1 MNVSGPPDEHEL
13 RQQFLPRND
22 EQTLVDLLDRII
34 DRGVVIAGDVVL
46 SVAGID
52 LVHLE
57 LRLRLQGLD
66 RQVGDPLPPSNA
78 DVQARS

>member
-1 MNVSGPPDEHEL
+1 VNVSGPPTEHEL
-13 RQQFLPRND
+13 RQRFVSRRD
-22 EQTLVDLLDRII
+22 EQTLVDVIDRVL

-57 LRLRLQGLD
+57 LRLRLQGVD
-66 RQVGDPLPPSNA
+66 RQVGSVWQDGS
-78 DVQARS
+78 

>member
-1 MNVSGPPDEHEL
+1 VNVSGPPTEHEL
-13 RQQFLPRND
+13 RQQFVSRRD
-22 EQTLVDLLDRII
+22 EQTLVDVIDRVL

-57 LRLRLQGLD
+57 LRLRLQGVD
-66 RQVGDPLPPSNA
+66 RQVGSIWQDGS
-78 DVQARS
+78 

>member
-1 MNVSGPPDEHEL
+1 VNVSGPPDEREL
-13 RQQFLPRND
+13 RQGFAPRHD
-22 EQTLVDLLDRII
+22 EQTLVDVLDRIL

-57 LRLRLQGLD
+57 LKLRLQGLD
-66 RQVGDPLPPSNA
+66 QQVGGPASHLIPE
-78 DVQARS
+78 ARAGS

>member
-1 MNVSGPPDEHEL
+1 VRVSGPPEEHEL
-13 RQQFLPRND
+13 RQRFLPSRD
-22 EQTLVDLLDRII
+22 EQTLVDLLDRVI

-57 LRLRLQGLD
+57 LRLRLQGVD
-66 RQVGDPLPPSNA
+66 EQVTGHRGVP
-78 DVQARS
+78 

>member
-1 MNVSGPPDEHEL
+1 VNVSGPPTEHEL
-13 RQQFLPRND
+13 RQRFVSRRD
-22 EQTLVDLLDRII
+22 EQTLVDVIDRVL

-57 LRLRLQGLD
+57 LRLRLQGVD
-66 RQVGDPLPPSNA
+66 RQVGSIWQDGS
-78 DVQARS
+78 

>member
-1 MNVSGPPDEHEL
+1 MNVSGPVEDREL
-13 RQQFLPRND
+13 AQEFLPERD
-22 EQTLVDLLDRII
+22 EQTLVDLLDRVI

-66 RQVGDPLPPSNA
+66 HQVTAIPAGE
-78 DVQARS
+78 RR

>member
-1 MNVSGPPDEHEL
+1 MRVSGPPTERDIQRAL
-13 RQQFLPRND
+13 RGSGDRS
-22 EQTLVDLLDRII
+22 LVDLLDRVI

-57 LRLRLQGLD
+57 LRLRLQGVEA
-66 RQVGDPLPPSNA
+66 QVGADTRALP
-78 DVQARS
+78 

>member
-1 MNVSGPPDEHEL
+1 MNVSGPPQERDL
-13 RQQFLPRND
+13 RDAFGAHGGQ
-22 EQTLVDLLDRII
+22 QTLVDLLDRVI

-46 SVAGID
+46 SVAGVD

-66 RQVGDPLPPSNA
+66 HQITAGGGT
-78 DVQARS
+78 